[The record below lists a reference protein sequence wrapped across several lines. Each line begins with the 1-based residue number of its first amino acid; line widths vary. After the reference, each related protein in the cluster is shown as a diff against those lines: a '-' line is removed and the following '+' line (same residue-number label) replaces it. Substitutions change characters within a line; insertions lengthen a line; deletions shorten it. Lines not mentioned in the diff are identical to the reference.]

1 MINENALR
9 DSLCAL
15 AQQSKTLYVMQ
26 TSVLNEVAA
35 IRETVRGLDPTFA
48 DVIEG
53 KRIEA
58 ARAQV
63 EAVKLQLAVYD
74 HIIERLKNGEVC

>member
-1 MINENALR
+1 
-9 DSLCAL
+9 
-15 AQQSKTLYVMQ
+15 MQ